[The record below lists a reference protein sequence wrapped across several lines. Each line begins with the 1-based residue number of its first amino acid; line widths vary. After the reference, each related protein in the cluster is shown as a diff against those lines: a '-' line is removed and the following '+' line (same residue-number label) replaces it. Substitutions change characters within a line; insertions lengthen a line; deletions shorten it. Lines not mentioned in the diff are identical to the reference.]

1 MLNLINQ
8 TSYEIPLSR
17 LEKLVAHAY
26 QRLNVNPSRILSVVM
41 VDKATIHTYN
51 LAYKNVDRPTDVLT
65 FPSDEEDELGD
76 VIIALDVAKSQAE
89 AYGHSYEREVAFLLI
104 HGLLHTLGFTHDSE
118 EDEAQMI
125 EWQNTLLNEQNF
137 TR

>member
-8 TSYEIPLSR
+8 TSYEVPLAR
-17 LEKLVAHAY
+17 LEKLVTHAY
-26 QRLNVNPSRILSVVM
+26 QRLNVDPSRMLSVVL
-41 VDKATIHTYN
+41 VDKATIQAYN
-51 LAYKNVDRPTDVLT
+51 LTYKNVDRPTDVLT

-76 VIIALDVAKSQAE
+76 VIIALDVAKNQAL

-104 HGLLHTLGFTHDSE
+104 HGLLHTLGFTHDTQDD
-118 EDEAQMI
+118 EDVMI
-125 EWQNTLLNEQNF
+125 QWQNTLLSEQNF